1 MRRRRRPTLH
11 HAVKDK
17 RVTVLGPVKQ
27 PEMDFMSHRGYAADP
42 HAVDGCRC
50 PTQAPPRPYPTRASP
65 LGLQVYYNVKDVRT
79 ADDAQLVVK
88 LMIFFQLDDLE
99 VMLDSTQD
107 PMGDFINAVCAD
119 VVKFGSQN
127 TFENFLK
134 RTAELSQLE
143 TFPVLLDRAKRIGYS
158 INQVVFRGYKASEQ
172 LQAMHDAAIKTRTQL
187 RLDCETAQQQQDTED
202 LRLAKSA
209 ERADKERALANAA
222 HAHQMELDAAAHAAR
237 LKQKREEF
245 ALEEDHRNKDNMLQ
259 VAFLQQLK
267 EQGVDLTKYLSSL
280 NTKSDKIVRIETEG
294 GDAGKANVHV

>member
-1 MRRRRRPTLH
+1 
-11 HAVKDK
+11 
-17 RVTVLGPVKQ
+17 
-27 PEMDFMSHRGYAADP
+27 
-42 HAVDGCRC
+42 
-50 PTQAPPRPYPTRASP
+50 
-65 LGLQVYYNVKDVRT
+65 
-79 ADDAQLVVK
+79 
-88 LMIFFQLDDLE
+88 
-99 VMLDSTQD
+99 
-107 PMGDFINAVCAD
+107 
-119 VVKFGSQN
+119 
-127 TFENFLK
+127 
-134 RTAELSQLE
+134 
-143 TFPVLLDRAKRIGYS
+143 
-158 INQVVFRGYKASEQ
+158 
-172 LQAMHDAAIKTRTQL
+172 
-187 RLDCETAQQQQDTED
+187 LDCETAQQQQDTED